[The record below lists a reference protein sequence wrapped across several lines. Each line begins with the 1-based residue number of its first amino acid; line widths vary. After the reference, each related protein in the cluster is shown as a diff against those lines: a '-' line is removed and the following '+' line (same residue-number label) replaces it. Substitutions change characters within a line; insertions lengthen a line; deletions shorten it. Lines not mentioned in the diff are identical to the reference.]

1 MESVYILSVD
11 TATEVCSV
19 AVSRNGVT
27 VACKELSGEN
37 AHSQILLPYIN
48 DIMGQVGIDK
58 SELSA
63 VAVSEGPGSYTGL
76 RIGTSTVKG
85 LCYAWQL
92 PMIAVSTLAAIAKGA
107 MQQYDGVDKLYCP
120 MIDARRMEVYCA
132 IYDVHLHEMLP
143 INNVIVDEHSFEH
156 ILAEHTIVFCGNAV
170 EKVRP
175 VYESNKH
182 AVFSQARCSAAYMS
196 GIAYE
201 HYKNN
206 RIVDVAYFEPF
217 YLKAYQSAVSKIKG
231 LQ

>member
-19 AVSRNGVT
+19 AVSKNGDT
-27 VACKELSGEN
+27 IACKELGGEN
-37 AHSQILLPYIN
+37 THSQILLPYIN
-48 DIMGQVGIDK
+48 DIMGQAGIDIGK
-58 SELSA
+58 ISA

-85 LCYAWQL
+85 LCYAWQV
-92 PMIAVSTLAAIAKGA
+92 PMIAVSTLAAIAGGA
-107 MQQYDGVDKLYCP
+107 MQQYGADKLYCP

-132 IYDVHLHEMLP
+132 IYEAHLHEVQP
-143 INNVIVDEHSFEH
+143 INNVIVDEHSFEQV
-156 ILAEHTIVFCGNAV
+156 LASHTVVFCGNAV

-175 VYESNKH
+175 MYENNKQ
-182 AVFSQARCSAAYMS
+182 AIFSQIKCSAAYMS

-201 HYKNN
+201 HYMNKKT
-206 RIVDVAYFEPF
+206 VDVAYFEPF
-217 YLKAYQSAVSKIKG
+217 YLKAYQSVVSKVKG